1 MRAAPRVLLAL
12 LLASNLARAA
22 EDLATCARI
31 EDKNQ
36 RLDCYD
42 RVSGRTPPQ
51 TQPAPG
57 AAQPAPT
64 LPWLQRA
71 PTLQESTRAGK
82 SLLGEIWALD
92 EPPKPQQPITLST
105 HYANY
110 LVGRYTDHVNGD
122 PSSPT
127 HPRAATDVPN
137 LNPGEAKFQLSFKA
151 RVLALEDARAALWLA
166 YTQQSYWQIGNA
178 PLSRPF
184 RETDYQ
190 PEAIVALS
198 PDREWDGWRWR
209 LLNLGF
215 VHQSNG
221 RGNPLSRSW
230 NRVYAQFGV
239 ERENFAVLLRP
250 WYRFRERYEDDDMP
264 DIHQYYGSGDVVMVY
279 RRDGHT
285 ITFTGRLN
293 PSTGLGAAQL
303 EYSTPRWKWLG
314 PFRLY
319 VHAFSGYGES
329 LIDYNWRQNSIG
341 VGVSLD
347 EFEP

>member
-1 MRAAPRVLLAL
+1 
-12 LLASNLARAA
+12 
-22 EDLATCARI
+22 
-31 EDKNQ
+31 
-36 RLDCYD
+36 
-42 RVSGRTPPQ
+42 
-51 TQPAPG
+51 
-57 AAQPAPT
+57 
-64 LPWLQRA
+64 
-71 PTLQESTRAGK
+71 
-82 SLLGEIWALD
+82 
-92 EPPKPQQPITLST
+92 
-105 HYANY
+105 
-110 LVGRYTDHVNGD
+110 
-122 PSSPT
+122 
-127 HPRAATDVPN
+127 
-137 LNPGEAKFQLSFKA
+137 LSFKA
-151 RVLALEDARAALWLA
+151 RVLASQDASAALWLA

-264 DIHQYYGSGDVVMVY
+264 DIHRYYGSGDVVMMY

-285 ITFTGRLN
+285 IIFTGRLN

-314 PFRLY
+314 SLRLY
-319 VHAFSGYGES
+319 VHAFSGYGRAS
-329 LIDYNWRQNSIG
+329 STTTCARTRS
-341 VGVSLD
+341 VSGSRWTSSRIKLAWPRD
-347 EFEP
+347 RGSRALRASPGRTRAPCRTPGSRRGRSTLPCLRAPSGAPSSSRSFPRA